1 MPELHGKVLRCYM
14 NWLALSGMTA
24 PAEGYPR
31 SLQAAGYEG
40 IQLVD
45 STPAGIAEE
54 ARTLGLGVCGSGRVN
69 AAEDA
74 DRIARAARDQGL
86 ECVTLHVG
94 WGLEDDD
101 EMDRLIGAVL
111 DAAVQHGV
119 PLYPETHRATIFQDM
134 WRTVRA
140 IERFPELRFNCD
152 FSHWYTGLE
161 MVYGTFERK
170 LQFIQPVIE
179 RGRFVHGRIGDPGSI
194 QVDVGDGDGAG
205 QPYVE
210 HFRIM
215 WTAVFASFLASTGE
229 GDTIYFATELLP
241 HDYYYARRFNGLLK
255 GQEESDRWQQSL
267 VLMRIARE
275 CFATAERS
283 ALTGVSAGVMER

>member
-1 MPELHGKVLRCYM
+1 MPESHGKALRCYM
-14 NWLALSGMTA
+14 NWLALDGMPA
-24 PAEGYPR
+24 PAEGYLLA
-31 SLQAAGYEG
+31 LQAAGYDG

-45 STPAGIAEE
+45 STPAGVAKE
-54 ARTLGLGVCGSGRVN
+54 ARALGLGVCGSGRVN
-69 AAEDA
+69 AAEDP
-74 DRIARAARDQGL
+74 DRIARAALEQGL

-101 EMDRLIGAVL
+101 EMDRLIGAIL
-111 DAAVQHGV
+111 DASANHGI
-119 PLYPETHRATIFQDM
+119 PLYPETHRATCFQDM

-170 LQFIQPVIE
+170 LGFIQPVIE

-205 QPYVE
+205 RPYVE
-210 HFRIM
+210 HFRTL
-215 WTAVFASFLASTGE
+215 WTAVLASFLASGE
-229 GDTIYFATELLP
+229 SDTICFATELLP
-241 HDYYYARRFNGLLK
+241 SEFYYARRFK

-267 VLMRIARE
+267 VLTRIARE
-275 CFATAERS
+275 CFAAAERS